1 MSKTSIKV
9 EIPES
14 KPDLLNKMGED
25 VLKKHTE
32 LGDKSPLNGLDMET
46 FALKLKDGISKRAQA
61 KNLHE
66 QAELLNQQAGLSM
79 GIDKSQNTKTAG
91 TVYSTLTSARDILL
105 GLNRGQERK
114 LNEWG
119 FDVIISNVSYSKS
132 ENPQK

>member
-1 MSKTSIKV
+1 MSKTSVKI
-9 EIPES
+9 EISKS
-14 KPDLLNKMGED
+14 KPEELTKLGN
-25 VLKKHTE
+25 VVFAKHTA
-32 LGDKSPLNGLDMET
+32 LGAASPLNGLDMVT
-46 FALKLKDGISKRAQA
+46 FGTKLSESVDKRAEA
-61 KNLHE
+61 KKLHD
-66 QAELLNQQAGLSM
+66 QAEALNQQAGLSL
-79 GIDKSQNTKTAG
+79 GVDKSQNTKTAG

>member
-14 KPDLLNKMGED
+14 KPDMLNKMGEN
-25 VLKKHTE
+25 VLKKHIE
-32 LGDKSPLNGLDMET
+32 LGEKSPLNGLDMET
-46 FALKLKDGISKRAQA
+46 FAVKLNDGKSKRAQA
-61 KNLHE
+61 KSLHE
-66 QAELLNQQAGLSM
+66 QAELLNQQAGLSI

-114 LNEWG
+114 LTEWG
-119 FDVIISNVSYSKS
+119 FDVVISDVTKNKPD
-132 ENPQK
+132 NPK

>member
-14 KPDLLNKMGED
+14 KPDMLNKMGED
-25 VLKKHTE
+25 VLKKHIE
-32 LGDKSPLNGLDMET
+32 LGEKSPLNGLDMET
-46 FALKLKDGISKRAQA
+46 FAVKLNDGKSKRAQA
-61 KNLHE
+61 KSLHE
-66 QAELLNQQAGLSM
+66 QAELLNQQAGLSI

-114 LNEWG
+114 LTEWG
-119 FDVIISNVSYSKS
+119 FDVVISDVIKYKPD
-132 ENPQK
+132 NPK